1 MNSVCVISAIS
12 GQVEAL
18 SELLGKMRKT
28 GRAAN
33 LISGGKRDKRAQ
45 HPRGTEQLCSGVSS
59 LGVQRWHQG
68 EGAEGFA
75 ALG

>member
-1 MNSVCVISAIS
+1 MCLISAVS

-18 SELLGKMRKT
+18 SEPLGKMRKT

-33 LISGGKRDKRAQ
+33 LISGGKRDERAQ
-45 HPRGTEQLCSGVSS
+45 HPRGTEHLCSGVSS
-59 LGVQRWHQG
+59 LGGSEWHQG

-75 ALG
+75 GLG